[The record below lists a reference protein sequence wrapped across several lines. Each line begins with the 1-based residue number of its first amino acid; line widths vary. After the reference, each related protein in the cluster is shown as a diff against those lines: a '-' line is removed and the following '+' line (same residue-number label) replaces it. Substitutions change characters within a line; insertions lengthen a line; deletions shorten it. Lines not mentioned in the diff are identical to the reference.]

1 MPIDTHAAV
10 RKLENGGFET
20 QQAEALVD
28 VINGGAG
35 EQATKDD
42 VRALREDFTGLQQDF
57 KDLREDFKDLK
68 EDFKDLRGDFKDLR
82 EEVKEQ
88 REDFSAAMKEQREDF
103 SAALKEQ
110 REDFSAALKELR
122 EDFSNRFATKEDF
135 AKLETRIEATS
146 NKMLLALITVAGLL
160 FAALKL
166 WP

>member
-28 VINGGAG
+28 VINGVAG

-42 VRALREDFTGLQQDF
+42 ARALREDFTGLQQDF

-68 EDFKDLRGDFKDLR
+68 GDFKDLREDFKDLR

-103 SAALKEQ
+103 STAM
-110 REDFSAALKELR
+110 KELR
-122 EDFSNRFATKEDF
+122 EDFINRFATKEDF
-135 AKLETRIEATS
+135 AKLETRVEAAS
-146 NKMLLALITVAGLL
+146 NKMLVALMVVAGLL
-160 FAALKL
+160 FAAFKL

>member
-28 VINGGAG
+28 VINGVAG

-42 VRALREDFTGLQQDF
+42 IKALR
-57 KDLREDFKDLK
+57 
-68 EDFKDLRGDFKDLR
+68 EDFKDLRGDFNAAL
-82 EEVKEQ
+82 KEQ
-88 REDFSAAMKEQREDF
+88 GNEF
-103 SAALKEQ
+103 SAALKDQ
-110 REDFSAALKELR
+110 REDFN
-122 EDFSNRFATKEDF
+122 NRFAAREDF
-135 AKLETRIEATS
+135 AKLETRIEAAT
-146 NKMLLALITVAGLL
+146 KKVLVALMAGGGLL